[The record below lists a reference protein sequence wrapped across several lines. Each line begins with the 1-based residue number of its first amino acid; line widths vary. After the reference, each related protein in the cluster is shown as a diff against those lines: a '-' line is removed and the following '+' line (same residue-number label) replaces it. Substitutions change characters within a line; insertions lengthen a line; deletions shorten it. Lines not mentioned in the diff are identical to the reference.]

1 MPFERSKPMKLF
13 GNTSYKNKADIKK
26 ADMKKEKKGLK
37 TFLIIAAAVVLVC
50 AAVYA
55 ALHIFYVKPPEIS
68 NDGSEV
74 SVKTNSNRKDN
85 FFTFVLCGTDEGD
98 SRTDTIMVVAFDVA
112 NKKVNI
118 VSVPRDTILNV
129 TWNVKKINSAYSYD
143 GIEGLKDALKS
154 VLGFNMDFYAEVN
167 LKAFKDLVDEIGG
180 VDFDVPED
188 MYYEDPTQDLII
200 DLDEG
205 PQKLSGEKAMEL
217 IRYRQ
222 YAMGDIKRVSVQQ
235 DFMKALFKQLLKIG
249 NVTKVSQLAEIF
261 SENMNT
267 DLSTGNLI
275 WFGERLL
282 SVKSEDIKTFTLPGG
297 AGSYEGLSYWHLD
310 AKQVLEMVNQYLNPY
325 KKDVTT
331 KDLDIV
337 NGLSGTLV
345 SSTGK
350 KVLDPTPEAVNDE
363 PEETPPV
370 PSATVQPSPSAS
382 ASPSPSPTTS
392 PMPSP
397 SATVK
402 PTTTP
407 SPTKTPTPSPAP
419 TPTPSA
425 SPSAT
430 PSTVP
435 TPSPS
440 SSPAA

>member
-1 MPFERSKPMKLF
+1 MKLF
-13 GNTSYKNKADIKK
+13 GNTSNRNKADV
-26 ADMKKEKKGLK
+26 KKEKKGLR
-37 TFLIIAAAVVLVC
+37 TFLIIAASVILVC

-55 ALHIFYVKPPEIS
+55 AIHIFYVKPPEIS
-68 NDGSEV
+68 NDGGEV
-74 SVKTNSNRKDN
+74 SVKTNSNRKDS

-129 TWNVKKINSAYSYD
+129 TWDVKKINSAYSYD

-205 PQKLSGEKAMEL
+205 PQKLDGEEAMEL

-249 NVTKVSQLAEIF
+249 NVTKVNQLAEIF
-261 SENMNT
+261 SKNMNT

-275 WFGERLL
+275 WFGEKLL

-310 AKQVLEMVNQYLNPY
+310 AKQVLELANQYLNPY

-350 KVLDPTPEAVNDE
+350 KVLDPTPEVVNDE
-363 PEETPPV
+363 PEETPPL

-382 ASPSPSPTTS
+382 ASPAPSPMTS
-392 PMPSP
+392 PIPSP

-402 PTTTP
+402 PTSTP
-407 SPTKTPTPSPAP
+407 SVSP

-425 SPSAT
+425 SPA
-430 PSTVP
+430 
-435 TPSPS
+435 PSPS
-440 SSPAA
+440 PSAPPTPAPSSPPAA